1 MFREM
6 EAVGGKCKSQTH
18 HCPTSAT
25 LDYLHKIWQIV
36 AHRTLHLTY
45 CMQRHT
51 TVYTPKWNNQGQH
64 SSTGSSDYY
73 KMLHAAVIHCNI
85 VYMWN
90 TFLHLEYHNI
100 CKLITCKRVR
110 DSKVQMKIKIKGG
123 ALLKSFGD
131 EGTFREAQS
140 SQVHQSNFV
149 CQCKWSHIAFQI
161 FGTTKII
168 TYLQNQD

>member
-1 MFREM
+1 MPNCCTM
-6 EAVGGKCKSQTH
+6 HIAPDILHAKTH
-18 HCPTSAT
+18 HHVHS
-25 LDYLHKIWQIV
+25 KVI
-36 AHRTLHLTY
+36 
-45 CMQRHT
+45 
-51 TVYTPKWNNQGQH
+51 NQGQH

-90 TFLHLEYHNI
+90 TFLHMEYHNI

-140 SQVHQSNFV
+140 SQVHQSNFDRTLYQLCAHCV
-149 CQCKWSHIAFQI
+149 PMQVKSHCFSDFWNNKDHHI
-161 FGTTKII
+161 FAEPGHEM
-168 TYLQNQD
+168 